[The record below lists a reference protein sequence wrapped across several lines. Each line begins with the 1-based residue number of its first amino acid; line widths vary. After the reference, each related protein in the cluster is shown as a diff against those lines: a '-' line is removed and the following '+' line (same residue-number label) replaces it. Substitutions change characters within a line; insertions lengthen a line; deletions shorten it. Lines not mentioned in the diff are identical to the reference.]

1 MLGLLVSAFVLGFM
15 VAIPPGS
22 VTIVAAQR
30 TLRFGLKN
38 GLVFQLGSCVADAL
52 YIVLVYV
59 GVATFIAE
67 NRALRSG
74 LWLASGALLAWMA
87 WDALK
92 PCKPATADAGHPSAG
107 TGIAGTV
114 SAGGRRGTFLS
125 GIGVTLL
132 NPVTVVGWIALAGN
146 FFLLKKEEIA
156 GSPDRFFLVLAATIL
171 GVQAWLVPLLWAVG
185 RTGAF
190 LGDRAIRILIRVSGV
205 FLASLSGLAFWSLVK
220 EVFAYFLQ

>member
-1 MLGLLVSAFVLGFM
+1 M

-30 TLRFGLKN
+30 TLRYGLGN
-38 GLVFQLGSCVADAL
+38 GLVFQLGSCVADVF
-52 YIVLVYV
+52 YIVLVYA
-59 GVATFIAE
+59 GVAVFIAE
-67 NRALRSG
+67 NVLLRAA

-92 PCKPATADAGHPSAG
+92 PRAPRSGETAVPLTA
-107 TGIAGTV
+107 
-114 SAGGRRGTFLS
+114 GRRGTFFA

-146 FFLLKKEEIA
+146 FFLIKRTDIA
-156 GSPDRFFLVLAATIL
+156 GSPLRFGLVLVATIV
-171 GVQAWLVPLLWAVG
+171 GVQAWLIPLLWAVR

-190 LGDRAIRILIRVSGV
+190 LGDRAVGALGRVSGV
-205 FLASLSGLAFWSLVK
+205 FLAVLSALAFWSLAK
-220 EVFAYFLQ
+220 EFLS